1 MLIFN
6 ILIGLLSASISAF
19 FSSFI
24 PIYYAS
30 LISSLLTES
39 NNLYDVMLSYIFYK
53 ILANIFGGIR
63 GFLFSIIMFKH
74 SAIKKKQILFKLSSL
89 CLSYF
94 NNNNPNETID
104 LITKDA
110 NILSDLFILHLNI
123 FVRTTIQ
130 SLSTIYIFYNMNI
143 QYDLTILLFILCF
156 FQLLFNYL
164 YHKYIYHQ
172 FIHEKDRLTKE
183 QNNYIDDYIHKIDSY
198 KTNCLEKSL
207 ISKYIDLENQIG
219 INNIKE
225 AFYYGIDL
233 ILSNTYNTFIIYFI
247 ISYGIRN
254 NITLVIIHKL
264 LLYIDS
270 IISIL
275 ESYRHIITNT
285 YKNTCVIKRVS
296 DVLNIPNNSSNC
308 IKYIP
313 DFRPDIYINNIT
325 FSYNTTVVYKSF
337 NKSIPFGSKLG
348 IYGKSGIG
356 KSTLL
361 KLLIKMYKVNEGDIS
376 FNNIDIQN
384 IDDDFFYNDV
394 IGYIAQEPVL
404 LELTNNIRCDS
415 NLMKD
420 FTKDIPNTKMSGGQK
435 QRFTICNILNKNR
448 PIVLMDE
455 PTSALDTHNQK
466 LFIEIIKEKYKE
478 YTFTF
483 IFVSHNLELLTEL
496 CEDII
501 YL

>member
-1 MLIFN
+1 MLIIY
-6 ILIGLLSASISAF
+6 ILFGLLFGSISAF

-24 PIYYAS
+24 PIYYAN

-39 NNLYDVMLSYIFYK
+39 NNLYDVMMSYIFYK

-63 GFLFSIIMFKH
+63 GFIFTIITFRY
-74 SAIKKKQILFKLSSL
+74 STARKKQILFKLSSL

-94 NNNNPNETID
+94 DNKTSNETIE

-110 NILSDLFILHLNI
+110 NILTDLFIVYLNI
-123 FVRTTIQ
+123 FVRTSIQ

-143 QYDLTILLFILCF
+143 QYDLTILLFALCF

-164 YHKYIYHQ
+164 YHKYIYHK
-172 FIHEKDRLTKE
+172 FIHEKDRLVKE

-198 KTNCLEKSL
+198 RTNCLEKSL
-207 ISKYIDLENQIG
+207 ITKYIDLENQIG

-225 AFYYGIDL
+225 AICYGIDL
-233 ILSNTYNTFIIYFI
+233 MLSNTYNTFIIYFI

-254 NITLVIIHKL
+254 NISLVIIHQL

-285 YKNTCVIKRVS
+285 YKNTCVVKRVR

-313 DFRPDIYINNIT
+313 DFKPAIYINNIT
-325 FSYNTTVVYKSF
+325 FSYNTSVVYRDFSRF
-337 NKSIPFGSKLG
+337 IPFGSKLG
-348 IYGKSGIG
+348 IYGKSGVG

-361 KLLIKMYKVNEGDIS
+361 KLLIKMYKVNEGDIG
-376 FNNIDIQN
+376 FNDINIQD
-384 IDDDFFYNDV
+384 IDDEFFYTDV

-404 LELTNNIRCDS
+404 LELTNNIQCNS

-435 QRFTICNILNKNR
+435 QRFAICNILNKNR

-455 PTSALDTHNQK
+455 PTSALDTHNQN
-466 LFIEIIKEKYKE
+466 LFIELIKEKYKE

-483 IFVSHNLELLTEL
+483 ILVSHNLDLLNEL
-496 CEDII
+496 CKDII

>member
-1 MLIFN
+1 MLIIY
-6 ILIGLLSASISAF
+6 ILFGLLFGSISAF
-19 FSSFI
+19 FTSFI
-24 PIYYAS
+24 PIYYS
-30 LISSLLTES
+30 KLISSLLTES
-39 NNLYDVMLSYIFYK
+39 NNLYDVIASYIFYK

-63 GFLFSIIMFKH
+63 GFIFTIITFRY
-74 SAIKKKQILFKLSSL
+74 STARKKQLLFKLSSL

-94 NNNNPNETID
+94 DNKTSNETIE

-110 NILSDLFILHLNI
+110 NILTDLFIVYLNI
-123 FVRTTIQ
+123 FVRTTVQ

-143 QYDLTILLFILCF
+143 QYDLTILLFTLCF

-164 YHKYIYHQ
+164 YHKYIYHK
-172 FIHEKDRLTKE
+172 FIHEKDRLVKE

-198 KTNCLEKSL
+198 RTNCLEKSL
-207 ISKYIDLENQIG
+207 ITKYIDLENQIG

-225 AFYYGIDL
+225 ALCYGIDL

-254 NITLVIIHKL
+254 NISLVIIHQL

-270 IISIL
+270 IIGIL

-285 YKNTCVIKRVS
+285 YKNNCVIKRVR
-296 DVLNIPNNSSNC
+296 DLLNIPNNSSNS
-308 IKYIP
+308 IKYIA
-313 DFRPDIYINNIT
+313 DFKPAIYINNIT
-325 FSYNTTVVYKSF
+325 FSYNTTIVYKDF
-337 NKSIPFGSKLG
+337 NRFIPFGSKLG

-361 KLLIKMYKVNEGDIS
+361 KLLIKMYKVNEGNIGFNDI
-376 FNNIDIQN
+376 NIQD

-404 LELTNNIRCDS
+404 LELANNIRCDS

-420 FTKDIPNTKMSGGQK
+420 FIKDIPNTKMSGGQK
-435 QRFTICNILNKNR
+435 QRFAICNILNKNR

-455 PTSALDTHNQK
+455 PTSALDNHNQN
-466 LFIEIIKEKYKE
+466 LFIELIKEKYKE

-483 IFVSHNLELLTEL
+483 ILVSHNLDLLNEL
-496 CEDII
+496 CKDII